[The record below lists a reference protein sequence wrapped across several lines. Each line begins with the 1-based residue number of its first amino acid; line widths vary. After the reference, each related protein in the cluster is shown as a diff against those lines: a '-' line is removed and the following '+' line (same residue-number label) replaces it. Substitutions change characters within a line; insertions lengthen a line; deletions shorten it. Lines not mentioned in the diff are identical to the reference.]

1 MLIQTTRS
9 KKAQMHKR
17 KTLTRYGSQIIQNGK
32 EIKLRTTK
40 EEFNAT
46 NRTLSNILNEIV
58 QNVTDGTTIRYDDN
72 GVASAF

>member
-1 MLIQTTRS
+1 MVL
-9 KKAQMHKR
+9 KLYKMVK
-17 KTLTRYGSQIIQNGK
+17 
-32 EIKLRTTK
+32 IKLRTTK

-72 GVASAF
+72 GVAQAFKCGATWY